1 MSCGGKMRNL
11 LTFILVVPFIIFAD
25 SDCQPSIW
33 GPDDEIGAA
42 NMISNENTLEAV
54 KLIKKGMSHGLGIV
68 IEPGMPAFAPRY
80 TELQVVQPN
89 QHFGRDTTSDFG
101 YDITYND
108 DILQMWIGTGPQL
121 DGLGHVGDDD
131 IFYNCNKG
139 EDFSFITGLT
149 KMGIEKI
156 PPLVGRGVLINM
168 AKHHGVSSMYG
179 GQGITREDIK
189 KAIKKQ
195 NIELKKGDIILFHTG
210 WTDAKLKSS
219 PEEWGAS
226 IPGITNDAAVY
237 LSEFKPMAVGADTW
251 GLGAVPPIEGDKVYY
266 DHVTLIKENCIY
278 ILETMDTGKLAKE
291 NVTEFMFV
299 LGQPKLKGAVQ
310 MIINPVA
317 LW

>member
-1 MSCGGKMRNL
+1 MRSL
-11 LTFILVVPFIIFAD
+11 LTFILVIPFVIFAD
-25 SDCQPSIW
+25 TDCQPSIW

-121 DGLGHVGDDD
+121 DGLGHIGDDD

-149 KMGIEKI
+149 KMGIETV

-168 AKHHGVSSMYG
+168 AKHHGVSSMLG

-195 NIELKKGDIILFHTG
+195 NIDLRKGDIILFHTG

-237 LSEFKPMAVGADTW
+237 LSELKPMAVGADTW
-251 GLGAVPPIEGDKVYY
+251 GLGAVPPIQGDKVYY
-266 DHVTLIKENCIY
+266 DHVTLIKENGIY

>member
-1 MSCGGKMRNL
+1 MYKRQAIYRITGSS
-11 LTFILVVPFIIFAD
+11 T
-25 SDCQPSIW
+25 
-33 GPDDEIGAA
+33 
-42 NMISNENTLEAV
+42 
-54 KLIKKGMSHGLGIV
+54 
-68 IEPGMPAFAPRY
+68 
-80 TELQVVQPN
+80 N

-266 DHVTLIKENCIY
+266 DHVTLIKENGIY

>member
-1 MSCGGKMRNL
+1 MRNL
-11 LTFILVVPFIIFAD
+11 LTFILAIPFIIFAD

-121 DGLGHVGDDD
+121 DGLGHIGDDD

-149 KMGIEKI
+149 KMGIETI

-168 AKHHGVSSMYG
+168 AKHHGVSSMRG
-179 GQGITREDIK
+179 GEGITREDIK

-266 DHVTLIKENCIY
+266 DHVTLIKENGIY
-278 ILETMDTGKLAKE
+278 ILETMDTGRLAKE

>member
-1 MSCGGKMRNL
+1 MRNL

-168 AKHHGVSSMYG
+168 AKHHGVSSMSG

-266 DHVTLIKENCIY
+266 DHVTLIKENGIY
-278 ILETMDTGKLAKE
+278 ILETMDTGRLAKE

-299 LGQPKLKGAVQ
+299 LGQPKIKGAVQ

>member
-1 MSCGGKMRNL
+1 MRNL
-11 LTFILVVPFIIFAD
+11 LTFILAIPFIIFAD

-121 DGLGHVGDDD
+121 DGLGHIGDDD

-149 KMGIEKI
+149 KMGIETV

-168 AKHHGVSSMYG
+168 AKHHGVSSMRG
-179 GQGITREDIK
+179 GEGITREDIK

-210 WTDAKLKSS
+210 WTDTKLKSS

-237 LSEFKPMAVGADTW
+237 LSELKPMAVGADTW

-266 DHVTLIKENCIY
+266 DHVTLIKENGIY

>member
-1 MSCGGKMRNL
+1 MRNL
-11 LTFILVVPFIIFAD
+11 LTFILAIPFIIFAD

-121 DGLGHVGDDD
+121 DGLGHIGDDD

-149 KMGIEKI
+149 KMGIETV

-168 AKHHGVSSMYG
+168 AKHHGVSSMSG

-226 IPGITNDAAVY
+226 IPGITNDAAVF
-237 LSEFKPMAVGADTW
+237 LSKFRPMAVGADTW

-266 DHVTLIKENCIY
+266 DHVTLIKENGIF
-278 ILETMDTGKLAKE
+278 ILETMDTGRLAKE

>member
-1 MSCGGKMRNL
+1 MRNL
-11 LTFILVVPFIIFAD
+11 LTFLLVIPFIVFAD

-121 DGLGHVGDDD
+121 DGLGHIGDDD

-149 KMGIEKI
+149 KMGIETV

-168 AKHHGVSSMYG
+168 AKHHGVSSMSG

-226 IPGITNDAAVY
+226 IPGITNDAAVF
-237 LSEFKPMAVGADTW
+237 LSKFRPMAVGADTW

-266 DHVTLIKENCIY
+266 DHVTLIKENGIY

>member
-1 MSCGGKMRNL
+1 MRNL
-11 LTFILVVPFIIFAD
+11 LTFILVIPFIIFAD

-121 DGLGHVGDDD
+121 DGLGHIGDDD

-149 KMGIEKI
+149 KMGIETV

-168 AKHHGVSSMYG
+168 AKHHGVSSMRG
-179 GQGITREDIK
+179 GEGITREDIK

-219 PEEWGAS
+219 PEEWGSS
-226 IPGITNDAAVY
+226 IPGITNDAAVF

-266 DHVTLIKENCIY
+266 DHVTLIKENGIY

>member
-1 MSCGGKMRNL
+1 MRNL
-11 LTFILVVPFIIFAD
+11 LTFILVIPFIIFAD

-121 DGLGHVGDDD
+121 DGLGHIGDDD

-149 KMGIEKI
+149 KMGIETV

-168 AKHHGVSSMYG
+168 AKHHGVSSMSG

-226 IPGITNDAAVY
+226 IPGITNDAAVF
-237 LSEFKPMAVGADTW
+237 LSKFRPMAVGADTW

-266 DHVTLIKENCIY
+266 DHVTLIKENGIF
-278 ILETMDTGKLAKE
+278 ILETMDTGRLAKE

>member
-11 LTFILVVPFIIFAD
+11 LTFILAIPFIIFAD

-121 DGLGHVGDDD
+121 DGLGHIGDDD

-149 KMGIEKI
+149 KMGIETI

-168 AKHHGVSSMYG
+168 AKHHGVSSMHG

-266 DHVTLIKENCIY
+266 DHVTLIKENGIY
-278 ILETMDTGKLAKE
+278 ILETMDTGRLAKE

>member
-1 MSCGGKMRNL
+1 MRNL
-11 LTFILVVPFIIFAD
+11 LTFLIVIPFIVFAD

-121 DGLGHVGDDD
+121 DGLGHIGDDD

-149 KMGIEKI
+149 KMGIETV

-168 AKHHGVSSMYG
+168 AKHHGVSSMSG

-237 LSEFKPMAVGADTW
+237 LSELKPMAVGADTW

-266 DHVTLIKENCIY
+266 DHVTLIKENGIY

>member
-1 MSCGGKMRNL
+1 MRNL
-11 LTFILVVPFIIFAD
+11 LTFILAIPFIIFAD

-121 DGLGHVGDDD
+121 DGLGHIGDDD

-149 KMGIEKI
+149 KMGIETV

-168 AKHHGVSSMYG
+168 AKHHGVSSMRG
-179 GQGITREDIK
+179 GEGITREDIK

-219 PEEWGAS
+219 PEEWGSS
-226 IPGITNDAAVY
+226 IPGITNDAAVF

-266 DHVTLIKENCIY
+266 DHVTLIKENGIY

>member
-1 MSCGGKMRNL
+1 MRNL

-168 AKHHGVSSMYG
+168 AKHHGVSSMRG
-179 GQGITREDIK
+179 GEGITREDIK
-189 KAIKKQ
+189 QAIKKQ

-266 DHVTLIKENCIY
+266 DHVTLIKENGIY
-278 ILETMDTGKLAKE
+278 ILETMDTGRLAKE

>member
-1 MSCGGKMRNL
+1 MRSL
-11 LTFILVVPFIIFAD
+11 LNFILVIPFIIFAD
-25 SDCQPSIW
+25 TDCQPSIW

-121 DGLGHVGDDD
+121 DGLGHIGDDD

-149 KMGIEKI
+149 KMGIETV

-168 AKHHGVSSMYG
+168 AKHHGVSSMLG

-195 NIELKKGDIILFHTG
+195 NIDLRKGDIILFHTG

-237 LSEFKPMAVGADTW
+237 LSELKPMAVGADTW
-251 GLGAVPPIEGDKVYY
+251 GLGAVPPIQGDKVYY
-266 DHVTLIKENCIY
+266 DHVTLIKENGIY

>member
-1 MSCGGKMRNL
+1 MRYL
-11 LTFILVVPFIIFAD
+11 LFTALTISFFSSAD
-25 SDCQPSIW
+25 DQCNSSKW
-33 GPDDEIGAA
+33 GLKDEIGSA
-42 NMISNENTLEAV
+42 NLISKENTLQAI
-54 KLIKKGMSHGLGIV
+54 KLVKKGKSHGLGII
-68 IEPGMPAFAPRY
+68 IEPSMPSFPPRY

-121 DGLGHVGDDD
+121 DGLGHIGDDD
-131 IFYNCNKG
+131 VFYNCNKG

-149 KMGIEKI
+149 KLGIEKV

-168 AKHHGVSSMYG
+168 AKYFGIDNMEG
-179 GQGITREDIK
+179 GQGITRENIQE
-189 KAIKKQ
+189 AAKQ
-195 NIELKKGDIILFHTG
+195 QNVTLKKGDIIIFHTG

-219 PEEWGAS
+219 PEEWGS
-226 IPGITNDAAVY
+226 TIPGITNDAAVY
-237 LSEFKPMAVGADTW
+237 LASLNPMAVGADTW

-266 DHVTLIKENCIY
+266 DHVTLIKENGIY
-278 ILETMDTGKLAKE
+278 ILETMNTGKLASE
-291 NVTEFMFV
+291 GVSEFMFV
-299 LGQPKLKGAVQ
+299 LGQPKIKGAVQ

>member
-1 MSCGGKMRNL
+1 MRNL
-11 LTFILVVPFIIFAD
+11 LTFILVIPFIIFAD

-121 DGLGHVGDDD
+121 DGLGHIGDDD

-149 KMGIEKI
+149 KMGIETV

-168 AKHHGVSSMYG
+168 AKHHGVSSMRG
-179 GQGITREDIK
+179 GEGITREDIK

-237 LSEFKPMAVGADTW
+237 LSELKPMAVGADTW

-266 DHVTLIKENCIY
+266 DHVTLIKENGIY
-278 ILETMDTGKLAKE
+278 ILETMDTGRLAKE

>member
-1 MSCGGKMRNL
+1 MRNL
-11 LTFILVVPFIIFAD
+11 LTFILVIPFIIFAD

-121 DGLGHVGDDD
+121 DGLGHIGDDD

-149 KMGIEKI
+149 KMGIETV

-168 AKHHGVSSMYG
+168 AKHHGVSSMSG

-237 LSEFKPMAVGADTW
+237 LSELKPMAVGADTW

-266 DHVTLIKENCIY
+266 DHVTLIKENGIY

>member
-1 MSCGGKMRNL
+1 MRNL
-11 LTFILVVPFIIFAD
+11 LTFILVIPFIIFAD

-121 DGLGHVGDDD
+121 DGLGHIGDDD

-149 KMGIEKI
+149 KMGIETV

-168 AKHHGVSSMYG
+168 AKYHGVSSMLG
-179 GQGITREDIK
+179 GEGITREDIK

-237 LSEFKPMAVGADTW
+237 LSELKPMAVGADTW

-266 DHVTLIKENCIY
+266 DHVTLIKENGIY
-278 ILETMDTGKLAKE
+278 ILETMDTGRLAKE

>member
-1 MSCGGKMRNL
+1 MRNL
-11 LTFILVVPFIIFAD
+11 LTFILVIPFIIFAD

-121 DGLGHVGDDD
+121 DGLGHIGDDD

-149 KMGIEKI
+149 KMGIETV

-168 AKHHGVSSMYG
+168 AKYHGVSSMLG
-179 GQGITREDIK
+179 GEGITREDIK

-237 LSEFKPMAVGADTW
+237 LSELKPMAVGADTW

-266 DHVTLIKENCIY
+266 DHITLIKENGIY
-278 ILETMDTGKLAKE
+278 ILETMDTGRLAKE

>member
-1 MSCGGKMRNL
+1 MRNL
-11 LTFILVVPFIIFAD
+11 LTFILVIPFIIFAD

-121 DGLGHVGDDD
+121 DGLGHIGDDD

-149 KMGIEKI
+149 KMGIETI

-168 AKHHGVSSMYG
+168 AKHHRVSSMYG

-266 DHVTLIKENCIY
+266 DHVTLIKENGIY

>member
-1 MSCGGKMRNL
+1 MRNL
-11 LTFILVVPFIIFAD
+11 LTFILVIPFIIFAD

-121 DGLGHVGDDD
+121 DGLGHIGDDD

-149 KMGIEKI
+149 KMGIETV

-168 AKHHGVSSMYG
+168 AKHHGVSSMRG
-179 GQGITREDIK
+179 GEGITREDIK

-237 LSEFKPMAVGADTW
+237 LSELKPMAVGADTW

-266 DHVTLIKENCIY
+266 DHVTLIKENGIY

>member
-1 MSCGGKMRNL
+1 MRSL
-11 LTFILVVPFIIFAD
+11 LTFILVIPFVIFAD
-25 SDCQPSIW
+25 TDCQPSIW

-121 DGLGHVGDDD
+121 DGLGHIGDDD

-149 KMGIEKI
+149 KMGIETV

-168 AKHHGVSSMYG
+168 AKHHGVSSMLG

-195 NIELKKGDIILFHTG
+195 NIDLRKGDIILFHTG

-237 LSEFKPMAVGADTW
+237 LSELKPMAVGADTW

-266 DHVTLIKENCIY
+266 DHVTLIKENGIY

>member
-1 MSCGGKMRNL
+1 MRNL
-11 LTFILVVPFIIFAD
+11 LTFILVIPFIIFAD
-25 SDCQPSIW
+25 NDCQPSIW

-121 DGLGHVGDDD
+121 DGLGHIGDDD

-149 KMGIEKI
+149 KMGIETV

-168 AKHHGVSSMYG
+168 AKHHGVSSMRG
-179 GQGITREDIK
+179 GEGITREDIK

-210 WTDAKLKSS
+210 WTDTKLKSS

-237 LSEFKPMAVGADTW
+237 LSELKPMAVGADTW

-266 DHVTLIKENCIY
+266 DHVTLIKENGIY

>member
-1 MSCGGKMRNL
+1 MRNL
-11 LTFILVVPFIIFAD
+11 LTFLIVITFIVFAD

-121 DGLGHVGDDD
+121 DGLGHIGDDD

-149 KMGIEKI
+149 KMGIETV

-168 AKHHGVSSMYG
+168 AKHHGVSSMRG
-179 GQGITREDIK
+179 GEGIT
-189 KAIKKQ
+189 
-195 NIELKKGDIILFHTG
+195 
-210 WTDAKLKSS
+210 
-219 PEEWGAS
+219 
-226 IPGITNDAAVY
+226 
-237 LSEFKPMAVGADTW
+237 LS
-251 GLGAVPPIEGDKVYY
+251 
-266 DHVTLIKENCIY
+266 LIHI
-278 ILETMDTGKLAKE
+278 
-291 NVTEFMFV
+291 
-299 LGQPKLKGAVQ
+299 
-310 MIINPVA
+310 
-317 LW
+317 